1 MLLGLRYKGWFGEH
15 VSLIISVPTAP
26 YKEYFFCNKPRMNY
40 IDNTSGKGSDNGTP
54 STGIGSTAGALVTAF
69 HLSTCLPVG
78 RQMQLDGHVALYK
91 DDELVDI
98 NFGPAQLAD
107 LKQRRTYEHSVFGDR
122 YLQMYNC
129 VPLEQM
135 RLENVAF
142 RAEAT
147 VDNFS
152 DRQFAWHYKLFKT
165 LERDQLPRLQ
175 RMLEQ
180 VPYCCTPTA
189 VVKKMITP
197 SLTLKIGQLG
207 FKDESGE
214 LSDVEFGA
222 DGFQWK

>member
-1 MLLGLRYKGWFGEH
+1 MSYVDIASGEGA
-15 VSLIISVPTAP
+15 VKDMPAT
-26 YKEYFFCNKPRMNY
+26 
-40 IDNTSGKGSDNGTP
+40 GT
-54 STGIGSTAGALVTAF
+54 GSTASALVTAF

-107 LKQRRTYEHSVFGDR
+107 LKQRRIYELSVFGVW

-129 VPLEQM
+129 VPLGQM

-152 DRQFAWHYKLFKT
+152 DRQFAWHYELFKT

-189 VVKKMITP
+189 VVKKMINP